1 MHKKFENLIELY
13 FIKYMYVFYLF
24 LVEKENMHDI
34 FNLVSIF
41 ILYFIAIKR
50 YLSWCLQGHHILFL
64 SKQMWLFTTKEVF
77 RFYFSL
83 PRCIICPLYCAYVNI
98 RLHTYTMYTVNIHR
112 RRYNGWT
119 LSYFQVFVLE
129 NIVHSWI

>member
-1 MHKKFENLIELY
+1 MFY
-13 FIKYMYVFYLF
+13 AFYLF

-98 RLHTYTMYTVNIHR
+98 RLHTYTLCIQLTFIVAITMAEYYCTFKSSYLKMLYIHE
-112 RRYNGWT
+112 YK
-119 LSYFQVFVLE
+119 
-129 NIVHSWI
+129 